1 MTITERP
8 PRVLSRELGILT
20 FCQFLYYSG
29 LAVDLTLTAVVGMHL
44 ASTLALATVP
54 LSIMGGV
61 SLVSSFFA
69 GTLSAKLG
77 HRTILLAGALA
88 ATLGALVSMW
98 AVLVHNFA
106 LLCLGTAIVGLYKAT
121 GGYFRYLAA
130 DRAPEGGR
138 TRALSIVLTGGVAGA
153 VAGPW
158 SATLS
163 ADLFGAK
170 YAGSYLLVALLAV
183 AVVGLVL
190 FVKPKTRTAQGEEA
204 ERLEP
209 VRIRDAAATPNFRR
223 ALVLLG
229 SASGLMTLLMAMGPI
244 ASSSHGHSGADAALI
259 IQWHMVGMFA
269 PSLFSG
275 KLVGRWGAAPTAA
288 AGTGLLLAGAL
299 WGAMDSS
306 ALGYAIGLGLVG
318 VGWNFLYVAGSDF
331 TIRTYPAGRGGRV
344 QGAIEASA
352 GSITVL
358 GSLSSA
364 GIFGALGWTGTN
376 LLAAV
381 LCATVLGWL
390 LLVVRPAEARKEAA

>member
-1 MTITERP
+1 MTTVTQQP
-8 PRVLSRELGILT
+8 KVMSRDLGILT

-88 ATLGALVSMW
+88 ATAGALVSMW
-98 AVLVHNFA
+98 AVLIHNFA

-153 VAGPW
+153 VVGPW

-170 YAGSYLLVALLAV
+170 YAGSYLLVAFLAV
-183 AVVGLVL
+183 AVVGLIL
-190 FVKPKTRTAQGEEA
+190 FVKPKTRTATGETEQ
-204 ERLEP
+204 LEP
-209 VRIRDAAATPNFRR
+209 IRIRDAAATPTFRR

-244 ASSSHGHSGADAALI
+244 ASSSHGHSSGDAALI

-275 KLVGRWGAAPTAA
+275 KLVSRWGAALTGA

-344 QGAIEASA
+344 QGAIESSA
-352 GSITVL
+352 GTITVL
-358 GSLSSA
+358 GSLTSA
-364 GIFGALGWTGTN
+364 GIFSAIGWTGTN

-381 LCATVLGWL
+381 LCAALLGWL
-390 LLVVRPAEARKEAA
+390 LLVVRPGEARKEAV